1 MGRRTKERA
10 DDDCRSNDCHKHHDI
25 IDGVDYYYRCKDHT
39 KLLPDGKLC
48 HNDQQCKSGN
58 CHKHPPKRGEKD
70 YENKCKPRTKS
81 AALFAAPTNLASHS
95 TKQFKL
101 RGSDDLCLGVEDH
114 HNVYDGTPLIMYRC
128 DGERIGQGFKYERNR
143 LKYDGLCVTRSSGE
157 MIKLEE
163 CDDYRYEEEQTIE
176 LEYDS
181 QYTDNIKF
189 PYSDDLCLSGSNN
202 DKHKVFAEPCGRKH
216 QHWSF

>member
-114 HNVYDGTPLIMYRC
+114 QYRHGRGKTGASVI
-128 DGERIGQGFKYERNR
+128 DLLAKSKIR
-143 LKYDGLCVTRSSGE
+143 LESAKRMTQIQNTS
-157 MIKLEE
+157 
-163 CDDYRYEEEQTIE
+163 
-176 LEYDS
+176 
-181 QYTDNIKF
+181 
-189 PYSDDLCLSGSNN
+189 
-202 DKHKVFAEPCGRKH
+202 
-216 QHWSF
+216 